1 MSTYVYVKRNTLH
14 SYTYP
19 TEDTPYIQ
27 FKYVSMG
34 VAYNM
39 VHGQQ
44 IGWERAKKG
53 DYEKWVN
60 NRKKFKY
67 K

>member
-1 MSTYVYVKRNTLH
+1 
-14 SYTYP
+14 
-19 TEDTPYIQ
+19 
-27 FKYVSMG
+27 MG

-60 NRKKFKY
+60 NRKKFKH